1 MSLFFL
7 SSSKTYQNRTASHE
21 HFSAMEAIGSII
33 SNKKERR
40 NRKEK
45 ESDSLDLSNACEVL
59 GASVG
64 QLIAGDAELRLLL
77 SDGGD
82 ESLVV
87 ESVEAKARGA
97 IIGGGE
103 GDGGTT
109 GPKERREIRPGAP
122 VVEESGGLE
131 GRRRERKS
139 HQS

>member
-1 MSLFFL
+1 
-7 SSSKTYQNRTASHE
+7 
-21 HFSAMEAIGSII
+21 MEAIGSRI
-33 SNKKERR
+33 STKKEER
-40 NRKEK
+40 NREEI
-45 ESDSLDLSNACEVL
+45 ESDSLDLSNAFEVL

-82 ESLVV
+82 ESLAV
-87 ESVEAKARGA
+87 EAVEAKARGA
-97 IIGGGE
+97 IRGGGE

-109 GPKERREIRPGAP
+109 GPKERRGIRPGAP

-139 HQS
+139 HRS